1 MFVGELEFSDLPID
15 RYFKYFFRKL
25 GNVKCF
31 LFEQRKQENKLLVNA
46 TNEVKFD
53 QINMEKNQKY
63 WDCSRDGFL
72 DAPLSPLL

>member
-1 MFVGELEFSDLPID
+1 M
-15 RYFKYFFRKL
+15 
-25 GNVKCF
+25 F

-63 WDCSRDGFL
+63 WDCSRD
-72 DAPLSPLL
+72 